1 MITAAEVH
9 LNLKKI
15 VISLFIYLGIC
26 FSSYVY
32 ATDYSITSSTTS
44 QISLN
49 NSDTLTVSNGGS
61 INYTGSQA
69 TTGNWKTFSDS
80 TTTITNAGTITASSG
95 LTITHSKTTD
105 FSLNNSGTISSASG
119 QNRAIYIPWPMGTT
133 VITNSGTISSNGSTI
148 DVGDAEDVTITNT
161 GTISATTTN
170 AIRAHSADTGAVT
183 INNSGMVSG
192 TDNVIYFAN
201 SDELTLT
208 NSGTIS
214 ASNGSAIWAY
224 YTDDST
230 ITNTG
235 TISGTT
241 YGISEIGYSG
251 ADLILVNKGTITGG
265 TRDLKVEDS
274 DGMKTLTNDQGA
286 SDALTYEG
294 YLPATYKFLA
304 NSTSDYG
311 KLAVTSG
318 NGTMAFTIDST
329 SSLSSTTYSD
339 VFTGVASSLIGSGTS
354 GTCSCSN
361 GNFNWT
367 LAETSSG
374 STNWNLTIANADTTA
389 PTTTFS
395 PANGATAVAVASD
408 ITLTFNEAVR
418 LTNDSALD
426 DSNVDALITL
436 KENNSSGADIAFNA
450 TINGGK
456 TVITINPDSNLS
468 STQVVYV
475 AIGATVEDAANNAIN
490 AANASFT
497 AADIVAPTT
506 TFSPANGATA
516 VAVAS
521 DITLT
526 FNEAVRLINNSALDD
541 SNVDAL
547 ITLKENNSSGAD
559 IAFNATINGGKTVIT
574 INPDS
579 NLSSTQVVYVAIGAT
594 VEDAANNAINAANAS
609 FTAADVSAPT
619 MAITS
624 AEVSD
629 GASSNDSTLAM
640 TFTSS
645 EATSNFVVGDI
656 SVSGG
661 ALSSFNAT
669 STTVYTAT
677 FTPSGD
683 GAKTIDV
690 AGGAFTDS
698 SSNNNSAA
706 TQFNWTYD
714 ATSPTMAIT
723 SAEVTDGATSDDS
736 TLAMTFTTSK
746 ATSNF
751 VVGDISVNG
760 GALSSF
766 NATSSTLYTATF
778 TPSGDGAKTIDVAGG
793 AFTDSVSN
801 NNTAA
806 TQFNWTYETALPS
819 PLNKIDVTSSVETSK
834 DIAAEWA
841 DMSIQLSYNRMAWL
855 RRHQGSIR
863 TSHQGIKLRFRNEMI
878 DILMNSSPNA
888 QIYDEIFFANRAKDA
903 IQNANGS
910 MLAVGDHIKSDAASM
925 AINEGIKLR
934 DSTIGSLNPTF
945 EPIFGDWSVWTK
957 GELLIG
963 KTRAT
968 STVSKQESKSKILS
982 LGFDKY
988 LDNDGLI
995 GFVLDIG
1002 QNNTDIGTGAT
1013 NVKSDNYSLSNYTDF
1028 KLDSNT
1034 SLESIV
1040 GIGRINYD
1048 MTRVDGTE
1056 TLLGERRADQMFF
1069 SNTLKR
1075 EHKKNQLTISPYL
1088 THSATRTNL
1097 DSFSENGGE
1106 TALTFNNQIVR
1117 DYEIGVGLDI
1127 NSEITLN
1134 NNSKLKPFTIIEYN
1148 KSTSKTSAS
1157 MYYTNESAENAYE
1170 ATMNNSNN
1178 NWKIRLGADLRM
1190 ETGWRSSL
1198 SYTRKQSVGSSSASK
1213 YSNSFTLRSDLKF

>member
-1 MITAAEVH
+1 
-9 LNLKKI
+9 
-15 VISLFIYLGIC
+15 
-26 FSSYVY
+26 
-32 ATDYSITSSTTS
+32 
-44 QISLN
+44 
-49 NSDTLTVSNGGS
+49 
-61 INYTGSQA
+61 
-69 TTGNWKTFSDS
+69 
-80 TTTITNAGTITASSG
+80 
-95 LTITHSKTTD
+95 
-105 FSLNNSGTISSASG
+105 
-119 QNRAIYIPWPMGTT
+119 
-133 VITNSGTISSNGSTI
+133 
-148 DVGDAEDVTITNT
+148 
-161 GTISATTTN
+161 
-170 AIRAHSADTGAVT
+170 
-183 INNSGMVSG
+183 
-192 TDNVIYFAN
+192 
-201 SDELTLT
+201 
-208 NSGTIS
+208 
-214 ASNGSAIWAY
+214 
-224 YTDDST
+224 
-230 ITNTG
+230 
-235 TISGTT
+235 
-241 YGISEIGYSG
+241 
-251 ADLILVNKGTITGG
+251 
-265 TRDLKVEDS
+265 
-274 DGMKTLTNDQGA
+274 
-286 SDALTYEG
+286 
-294 YLPATYKFLA
+294 
-304 NSTSDYG
+304 
-311 KLAVTSG
+311 
-318 NGTMAFTIDST
+318 
-329 SSLSSTTYSD
+329 
-339 VFTGVASSLIGSGTS
+339 
-354 GTCSCSN
+354 
-361 GNFNWT
+361 
-367 LAETSSG
+367 
-374 STNWNLTIANADTTA
+374 
-389 PTTTFS
+389 
-395 PANGATAVAVASD
+395 
-408 ITLTFNEAVR
+408 
-418 LTNDSALD
+418 
-426 DSNVDALITL
+426 
-436 KENNSSGADIAFNA
+436 
-450 TINGGK
+450 
-456 TVITINPDSNLS
+456 
-468 STQVVYV
+468 
-475 AIGATVEDAANNAIN
+475 
-490 AANASFT
+490 
-497 AADIVAPTT
+497 DIVAPTT
-506 TFSPANGATA
+506 TFSPANSATA

-574 INPDS
+574 INPDN

-609 FTAADVSAPT
+609 FTTADVSAPT

-645 EATSNFVVGDI
+645 ETTSNFVVGDI
-656 SVSGG
+656 NTSGTG
-661 ALSSFNAT
+661 AMSSFSGSGRT
-669 STTVYTAT
+669 YTAT
-677 FTPSGD
+677 FTPSGGD

-706 TQFNWTYD
+706 TQFNWSYD

-766 NATSSTLYTATF
+766 NATSTTVYTATF
-778 TPSGDGAKTIDVAGG
+778 TPSGDGAKTIDVAAG

-834 DIAAEWA
+834 DISAEWA
-841 DMSIQLSYNRMAWL
+841 DMSIQLSYNRIAWL
-855 RRHQGSIR
+855 QRNKGSIR

-888 QIYDEIFFANRAKDA
+888 QIYDEIYFANKAKDA
-903 IQNANGS
+903 IENANGS

-957 GELLIG
+957 GEFLIG

-1002 QNNTDIGTGAT
+1002 RNNTDIGTGAT
-1013 NVKSDNYSLSNYTDF
+1013 NVKSKNYSLSNYTAF

-1034 SLESIV
+1034 SLESVV

-1048 MTRVDGTE
+1048 MTRVDGAE
-1056 TLLGERRADQMFF
+1056 TLLGERRAEQMFF

-1075 EHKKNQLTISPYL
+1075 EHKKNQLTISPFL

-1097 DSFSENGGE
+1097 DAFSENGGE
-1106 TALTFNNQIVR
+1106 TALSFNNQIVR

-1157 MYYTNESAENAYE
+1157 MYYTNEGAENAYE

-1178 NWKIRLGADLRM
+1178 NWKIRLGADLRT

>member
-1 MITAAEVH
+1 MITATELH

-61 INYTGSQA
+61 INYTGAAA
-69 TTGNWKTFSDS
+69 TTGAWKTFSDS
-80 TTTITNAGTITASSG
+80 TATITNAGTISASAGQAIS
-95 LTITHSKTTD
+95 HVKSTD
-105 FSLNNSGTISSASG
+105 FSLNNSGMISTANG
-119 QNRAIYIPWPMGTT
+119 QAYAVYIPWPMGTT
-133 VITNSGTISSNGSTI
+133 VITNSGTISSGSWAALDVSNG
-148 DVGDAEDVTITNT
+148 EDVTITNS
-161 GTISATTTN
+161 GTISATTTQ
-170 AIRAHSADTGAVT
+170 AIRANDVT
-183 INNSGMVSG
+183 TDKLVINNSGTISG
-192 TDNVIYFAN
+192 TNTVIYLAN
-201 SDELTLT
+201 SDGITLT

-214 ASNGSAIWAY
+214 ASSGSAIWAY
-224 YTDDST
+224 YTDDTT

-235 TISGTT
+235 TISGST
-241 YGISEIGYSG
+241 YGMSSIGYQG
-251 ADLILVNKGTITGG
+251 ADMVLVNKGTITGG

-329 SSLSSTTYSD
+329 SSLSSATYSD

-395 PANGATAVAVASD
+395 PANS
-408 ITLTFNEAVR
+408 
-418 LTNDSALD
+418 
-426 DSNVDALITL
+426 
-436 KENNSSGADIAFNA
+436 
-450 TINGGK
+450 
-456 TVITINPDSNLS
+456 
-468 STQVVYV
+468 
-475 AIGATVEDAANNAIN
+475 
-490 AANASFT
+490 
-497 AADIVAPTT
+497 
-506 TFSPANGATA
+506 ATA

-547 ITLKENNSSGAD
+547 ITLKEDNSSGAD
-559 IAFNATINGGKTVIT
+559 IAFDATINGGKTVIT
-574 INPDS
+574 INPNS
-579 NLSSTQVVYVAIGAT
+579 NLSSSQVVYVAIGAT
-594 VEDAANNAINAANAS
+594 VEDASNNAINAANAS

-669 STTVYTAT
+669 SSTVYTAT
-677 FTPSGD
+677 FTPLDD

-690 AGGAFTDS
+690 A
-698 SSNNNSAA
+698 
-706 TQFNWTYD
+706 
-714 ATSPTMAIT
+714 
-723 SAEVTDGATSDDS
+723 
-736 TLAMTFTTSK
+736 
-746 ATSNF
+746 
-751 VVGDISVNG
+751 
-760 GALSSF
+760 
-766 NATSSTLYTATF
+766 
-778 TPSGDGAKTIDVAGG
+778 AGT
-793 AFTDSVSN
+793 FTDSVSN

-863 TSHQGIKLRFRNEMI
+863 TSYQGIKLRFRNEMI
-878 DILMNSSPNA
+878 DILMNSSPNS
-888 QIYDEIFFANRAKDA
+888 QIYDEIYFANKAKDA

-910 MLAVGDHIKSDAASM
+910 MLAVGDHIKSDAATM

-1002 QNNTDIGTGAT
+1002 RNNTDIGTGAT

-1048 MTRVDGTE
+1048 MTRVDGAE

-1069 SNTLKR
+1069 STTLKR
-1075 EHKKNQLTISPYL
+1075 EYKEDQLIISPFL

-1097 DSFSENGGE
+1097 DAFSEIGGE
-1106 TALTFNNQIVR
+1106 TALSFNDQVVR

-1157 MYYTNESAENAYE
+1157 MYYTNEGAENAYE

-1178 NWKIRLGADLRM
+1178 NWKIRLGADLRT

>member
-1 MITAAEVH
+1 VNATIINNGDIT
-9 LNLKKI
+9 I
-15 VISLFIYLGIC
+15 LG
-26 FSSYVY
+26 SSNDE
-32 ATDYSITSSTTS
+32 TIDGDSSTGLT
-44 QISLN
+44 ITN
-49 NSDTLTVSNGGS
+49 NSGATISSEGDDAIDIENASNV
-61 INYTGSQA
+61 
-69 TTGNWKTFSDS
+69 
-80 TTTITNAGTITASSG
+80 TITNAGTISAGDDWGIQADYADG
-95 LTITHSKTTD
+95 LTI
-105 FSLNNSGTISSASG
+105 NNSGTISAVD
-119 QNRAIYIPWPMGTT
+119 NYAIYLRNAENVSITNSGTITSAEDPINMQSSTGT
-133 VITNSGTISSNGSTI
+133 VSITNSGTISQTGGGSNDGLTLQ
-148 DVGDAEDVTITNT
+148 DNATFTNT
-161 GTISATTTN
+161 GTLSASRY
-170 AIRAHSADTGAVT
+170 AIGGSSSGVT
-183 INNSGMVSG
+183 I
-192 TDNVIYFAN
+192 
-201 SDELTLT
+201 
-208 NSGTIS
+208 
-214 ASNGSAIWAY
+214 
-224 YTDDST
+224 
-230 ITNTG
+230 
-235 TISGTT
+235 
-241 YGISEIGYSG
+241 
-251 ADLILVNKGTITGG
+251 VNKGTITGG
-265 TRDLKVEDS
+265 TYDFYVPS
-274 DGMKTLTNDQGA
+274 MTITTLTNGQGG
-286 SDALTYEG
+286 SNALIYRGKMPTN
-294 YLPATYKFLA
+294 YKLFVA
-304 NSTSDYG
+304 
-311 KLAVTSG
+311 
-318 NGTMAFTIDST
+318 ST
-329 SSLSSTTYSD
+329 SSYGK
-339 VFTGVASSLIGSGTS
+339 FAKEWGTS
-354 GTCSCSN
+354 GTTTFSIDTASTLAANTYTDVFTNTTSSRFAGGLTGTCVCSN
-361 GNFNWT
+361 GVFTWT
-367 LAETSSG
+367 LSDSNSDNKWDLA
-374 STNWNLTIANADTTA
+374 IAADTTK

-395 PANGATAVAVASD
+395 PANS
-408 ITLTFNEAVR
+408 
-418 LTNDSALD
+418 
-426 DSNVDALITL
+426 
-436 KENNSSGADIAFNA
+436 
-450 TINGGK
+450 
-456 TVITINPDSNLS
+456 
-468 STQVVYV
+468 
-475 AIGATVEDAANNAIN
+475 
-490 AANASFT
+490 
-497 AADIVAPTT
+497 
-506 TFSPANGATA
+506 ATA

-526 FNEAVRLINNSALDD
+526 FNEAVRLINNSALDN

-547 ITLKENNSSGAD
+547 ITLKEDNASGAD

-574 INPDS
+574 IDPNS
-579 NLSSTQVVYVAIGAT
+579 SLSSTQVVYVAIGAT
-594 VEDAANNAINAANAS
+594 VEDASNNAINAANAS
-609 FTAADVSAPT
+609 FTTADISAPT

-629 GASSNDSTLAM
+629 GATSNDSTLAM

-656 SVSGG
+656 SVNGG

-669 STTVYTAT
+669 SSTVYAAT

-706 TQFNWTYD
+706 TQFNWSYD

-766 NATSSTLYTATF
+766 NATSSTVYTATF
-778 TPSGDGAKTIDVAGG
+778 TPLDDGVKTIDVAAGT
-793 AFTDSVSN
+793 FTDSVSN
-801 NNTAA
+801 NNMAA

-819 PLNKIDVTSSVETSK
+819 PLDKKDVTSSVETSK

-888 QIYDEIFFANRAKDA
+888 QIYDEIYFANKAKDA
-903 IQNANGS
+903 IENANGS

-1002 QNNTDIGTGAT
+1002 RNNTDIGTGAT

-1034 SLESIV
+1034 SLESVV

-1088 THSATRTNL
+1088 SHSTTRTNL

-1106 TALTFNNQIVR
+1106 TALTFNNQVVR

-1127 NSEITLN
+1127 NSEITLD

-1157 MYYTNESAENAYE
+1157 MYYTNEGAENAYE

-1178 NWKIRLGADLRM
+1178 NWKIRLGADLRT

-1198 SYTRKQSVGSSSASK
+1198 SYTRKQSVGSSSVSK